1 MDEGGHLLKGVPLV
15 ATPPERALEFD
26 GHIGCEGRVPV
37 DATGYAIEGVL
48 PLPGLTPGVG

>member
-1 MDEGGHLLKGVPLV
+1 
-15 ATPPERALEFD
+15 LEFD